1 MRDRNNYKL
10 LFICLCGLFSLN
22 ITLPARSQK
31 DSPLNISKLAIK
43 RQENE
48 TLENSYPI
56 NRFTDEELISQ
67 AIENLWIDR
76 YFKNKDSFKKKDNA
90 IAQPK
95 QRIVSD
101 FYEGLAKFEQDG
113 KYGYVD
119 EQGNIAVAAKY
130 DEAGNFS
137 EQLAAVVLDG
147 KSLFIDGAGRV
158 VITLKDYDA
167 YSNYREQHMA
177 FGGDLPFVDY
187 LYTLSEFNN
196 GVAEISK
203 PKLPRDYQYK
213 TQEEANAAKEFL
225 CNAIDRTGKIISE
238 DRLCDIESI

>member
-1 MRDRNNYKL
+1 MNDRNNRKL
-10 LFICLCGLFSLN
+10 FLVCLCGLLSLG
-22 ITLPARSQK
+22 ITLPARLQN
-31 DSPLNISKLAIK
+31 DSSLNISEPSIKRKENEALEEVYLMDRFTNAKSTSEAIK
-43 RQENE
+43 N
-48 TLENSYPI
+48 
-56 NRFTDEELISQ
+56 FWVDEYCE
-67 AIENLWIDR
+67 
-76 YFKNKDSFKKKDNA
+76 NKDSSKEKDNA
-90 IAQPK
+90 IAQQK

-101 FYEGLAKFEQDG
+101 FYEGLAKFEQDR
-113 KYGYVD
+113 KYGYLD

-147 KSLFIDGAGRV
+147 KSLFINGAGRV
-158 VITLKDYDA
+158 VITLEDYDA

-177 FGGDLPFVDY
+177 FGGELPFIDY
-187 LYTLSEFNN
+187 LYTLSEFKN

-225 CNAIDRTGKIISE
+225 CNAIDRTGKIIRE
-238 DRLCDIESI
+238 DRLCEIESI